1 MSDGAVSYESVQG
14 VARITIRR
22 PGKKNAVNRSV
33 AIGLEQAWLRFGE
46 SGDRVAVI
54 AGEAED
60 FTAGIDVGDPPVNAN
75 WAPNLAV
82 PIRKPVIA
90 AVEGWCIGA
99 GMIMLQQVDLCIAAS
114 SARFRY
120 PEARI
125 GLTRGFAV
133 GLAAKVPH
141 KLAMEILLLGRVQR
155 AEDMYRAGLVNSVV
169 EPGQAQS
176 VALAWAREIAEAD
189 PHAVAY
195 IKAGV
200 DETVPRGNAEHAERV
215 RWLTEQVPANRR
227 LLDGEI
233 TLAHLKRV

>member
-1 MSDGAVSYESVQG
+1 MSEGEVSYESAQG

-22 PGKKNAVNRSV
+22 PRKKNAVNQSV
-33 AIGLEQAWLRFGE
+33 ARGLEQAWLRFGE
-46 SGDRVAVI
+46 SEDRVAVI
-54 AGEAED
+54 AGAED
-60 FTAGIDVGDPPVNAN
+60 FTAGIDVGAPPLNAN

-82 PIRKPVIA
+82 PVRKPVIA

-141 KLAMEILLLGRVQR
+141 KIAMEILLLGRVQS
-155 AEDMYRAGLVNSVV
+155 AEDMYRAGLVNRVV
-169 EPGQAQS
+169 EPGQAQT
-176 VALAWAREIAEAD
+176 VALDWAREIAEAD
-189 PHAVAY
+189 PHAVSY

-227 LLDGEI
+227 LLDGGI